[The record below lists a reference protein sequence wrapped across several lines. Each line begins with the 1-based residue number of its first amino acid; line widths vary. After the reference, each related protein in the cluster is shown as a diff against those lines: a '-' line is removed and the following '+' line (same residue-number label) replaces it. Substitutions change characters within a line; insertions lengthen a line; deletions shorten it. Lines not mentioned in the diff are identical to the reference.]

1 MFQLH
6 VSEHNLCGPGGLW
19 RCHRCHL
26 IVDDLELISTLFQNG
41 WQVEETCGYSIVLES
56 WAI

>member
-1 MFQLH
+1 M
-6 VSEHNLCGPGGLW
+6 
-19 RCHRCHL
+19 